1 MESGYPIN
9 AKSKGLKELFQ
20 KSYHIPI
27 YQRPYEWE
35 EKNIDDFLTSIIDG
49 YKEMKEEGLD
59 SKTVFFGTIQVNN
72 ENGDDNKL
80 DIVDGQQRLTTFI
93 LLIDILQ
100 NNCKRYCVSTEII
113 DNVDELRK
121 SLCKSIAEGNPIPKT
136 SRYYIN
142 KGLLCKKLEVLYKEA
157 ENDSF
162 YSELLDFVLDNVYVV
177 RLLTERMDLSDVV
190 SVFKTINTTGLDLNA
205 SDVFKFLYY
214 GFLKNN
220 GEKEDEKHDEG
231 RHWME
236 DIDKCYSFIER
247 NNVEFN
253 REDQAELNMSWVLD
267 IYKHIICA
275 QFGWGFTEVSKSN
288 QKFFE
293 DLFKKGKYKEQKD
306 RQVLQFDS
314 FRKIVEGFV
323 AFWRWIENARYHN
336 EHREIATEL
345 FSIYLVEKTRYSRYW
360 TIPFVV
366 AYFISNGED
375 WSGHYE
381 EALRINLAMSKFF
394 TVYTVIND
402 RVINAVQNKVC
413 LECFKWFKNESPE
426 AIEEHINGLIWSN
439 KVRWKND
446 TPKEQFYKTIREGLF
461 YNGSRAHLICT
472 ISALIDEIDE
482 LRNHT
487 GDTSEDSNLSERN
500 IQNILFNWGKNPFD
514 IEHILARNIFKDDNE
529 FAKEFNGIGNLVVLD
544 RSINR
549 DIKDIPVEEKKEAYV
564 KSKYVSVKK
573 KLIMSIDQSTVWD
586 IEAVRKRQQEEVEKL
601 QKYMGE

>member
-1 MESGYPIN
+1 MGSSYPID
-9 AKSKGLKELFQ
+9 AKAKGLKELFQ
-20 KSYHIPI
+20 ENYHIPI

-35 EKNIDDFLTSIIDG
+35 EKNIDDFLTSITDG

-59 SKTVFFGTIQVNN
+59 SKPVFFGTIQVND
-72 ENGDDNKL
+72 ENGDGNKL

-113 DNVDELRK
+113 DNADELRA
-121 SLCKSIAEGNPIPKT
+121 SLCKSIVEEDSIQKT
-136 SRYYIN
+136 SKYYIN
-142 KGLLCKKLEVLYKEA
+142 KGLLSNKLKELYKEVKS
-157 ENDSF
+157 DSI

-177 RLLTERMDLSDVV
+177 RLSTKEMDLSDVV

-214 GFLKNN
+214 DFLKNS
-220 GEKEDEKHDEG
+220 GEKKDYNHDEE

-236 DIDKCYSFIER
+236 EIDKCYSFIER
-247 NNVEFN
+247 NNVECN

-275 QFGWGFTEVSKSN
+275 QFGWGFSEVSKSN

-306 RQVLQFDS
+306 RQVLQLDS
-314 FRKIVEGFV
+314 FKRIVEEFV
-323 AFWRWIENARYHN
+323 VFWRWIENARYRN
-336 EHREIATEL
+336 EHRKIATEL
-345 FSIYLVEKTRYSRYW
+345 FSINLVGKTRYSRYW

-366 AYFISNGED
+366 AYFISNGGA
-375 WSGHYE
+375 WNGHYE

-413 LECFKWFKNESPE
+413 LDCFKWFKTESPE
-426 AIEEHINGLIWSN
+426 EIEHQIKNLIWSP
-439 KVRWKND
+439 VRWNND
-446 TPKEQFYKTIREGLF
+446 TPKEKFYETIREGLF

-482 LRNHT
+482 LGNHT
-487 GDTSEDSNLSERN
+487 GETSEDSNLSERN

-544 RSINR
+544 RGINR

-601 QKYMGE
+601 QRYMGE

>member
-1 MESGYPIN
+1 MGSGYPID
-9 AKSKGLKELFQ
+9 AEAKGLKELFREN
-20 KSYHIPI
+20 YHIPI

-35 EKNIDDFLTSIIDG
+35 EKNIDDFLTSITDG

-59 SKTVFFGTIQVNN
+59 SKPVFFGAIQVNK
-72 ENGDDNKL
+72 EEDNIDKL

-93 LLIDILQ
+93 LLIDVLQ
-100 NNCKRYCVSTEII
+100 DNCKRYCVSTEII
-113 DNVDELRK
+113 DNADELRA
-121 SLCKSIAEGNPIPKT
+121 SLCKSMDEGNPIPKT
-136 SRYYIN
+136 SKYYIN
-142 KGLLCKKLEVLYKEA
+142 KGLLSKKLEVLYKEA
-157 ENDSF
+157 KNDCF
-162 YSELLDFVLDNVYVV
+162 YSELLDFILDNVYVV

-220 GEKEDEKHDEG
+220 AEKKDDNHDVE

-236 DIDKCYSFIER
+236 EIDKCYSFIER
-247 NNVEFN
+247 NNVECN

-275 QFGWGFTEVSKSN
+275 QFGWGFSEVSKSN

-306 RQVLQFDS
+306 WQVLQFDS
-314 FRKIVEGFV
+314 FKRIVEGFV
-323 AFWRWIENARYHN
+323 TFWRWIENARYHN
-336 EHREIATEL
+336 DHRKIATEL
-345 FSIYLVEKTRYSRYW
+345 FSINLVEKTRYSRYW

-375 WSGHYE
+375 WSGCYE

-413 LECFKWFKNESPE
+413 LDCFKWFKTESPE
-426 AIEEHINGLIWSN
+426 EIEHQIKNLIWSP
-439 KVRWKND
+439 VRWNND
-446 TPKEQFYKTIREGLF
+446 TPKEKFYETIREGLF

-544 RSINR
+544 RGINR

-564 KSKYVSVKK
+564 QSKYTSVKK
-573 KLIMSIDQSTVWD
+573 KLIKSINQNTVWD
-586 IEAVRKRQQEEVEKL
+586 IGAVRKRQQEEVEKL
-601 QKYMGE
+601 QQYMGE